1 VPRLRGWGGWFG
13 GFGRAARLSGNP
25 VIPVS
30 LLGAGPTDCTVDR
43 RAAALRR
50 METGSPSAEDGFAAV
65 DDATD
70 PISLV
75 HYLDR
80 MSGQLDEV
88 KRRIW
93 QQLKVGEGEF
103 VLDVGCGTGDD
114 ACGLSALGGPSGR
127 IIGVD
132 ASTMMVQEARRRAIG
147 SAVSVG
153 FAIGDA
159 QALPFG
165 AASFD
170 ACRAERVL
178 QHLRHPALAVTEMAR
193 VTRAGGRVV
202 VCEPDW
208 QTLVVD
214 HPDQALTQRILDFRA
229 GRLQSPWIG
238 RQLARLFRRAGLV
251 EISVIPVS
259 VVFDLLETIDSFR
272 LDVTL
277 RQAAQ
282 AGVITATDKSHWLAE
297 LTETAQTGCFVA
309 AATCFLVKGITPF
322 RT

>member
-1 VPRLRGWGGWFG
+1 VTRWCGG
-13 GFGRAARLSGNP
+13 
-25 VIPVS
+25 
-30 LLGAGPTDCTVDR
+30 
-43 RAAALRR
+43 
-50 METGSPSAEDGFAAV
+50 GFAAV

-88 KRRIW
+88 KRRIR
-93 QQLKVGEGEF
+93 QQLEVGEGEF

-114 ACGLSALGGPSGR
+114 ACGLSPLAGRSGR

-132 ASTMMVQEARRRAIG
+132 ASTTMVQEARRRATG
-147 SAVSVG
+147 SAPSVA
-153 FAIGDA
+153 FAVGDA
-159 QALPFG
+159 QALPFT

-178 QHLRHPALAVTEMAR
+178 QHLRHPALAVVEMAR
-193 VTRAGGRVV
+193 VTRTGGRVV

-229 GRLQSPWIG
+229 GSLQSPWIG
-238 RQLARLFRRAGLV
+238 RQLARLFRCARLA
-251 EISVIPVS
+251 EISVTPVS
-259 VVFDLLETIDSFR
+259 VAFNLPETIDSFR
-272 LDVTL
+272 LDMTL

-297 LTETAQTGCFVA
+297 LIETAQTGCFVA
-309 AATCFLVKGITPF
+309 AATCFLVRGIKPF
-322 RT
+322 GR

>member
-1 VPRLRGWGGWFG
+1 ML
-13 GFGRAARLSGNP
+13 GNP
-25 VIPVS
+25 VTPVS
-30 LLGAGPTDCTVDR
+30 LLEAGPTDRTVDR
-43 RAAALRR
+43 RAAALPP
-50 METGSPSAEDGFAAV
+50 MGTGSPSAEAGFAAV

-80 MSGQLDEV
+80 MSGQLDGV
-88 KRRIW
+88 KRQIR
-93 QQLKVGEGEF
+93 QQLEVGEGEF
-103 VLDVGCGTGDD
+103 VLDVGCGAGDE
-114 ACGLSALGGPSGR
+114 ACGLSALVGLSGR

-132 ASTMMVQEARRRAIG
+132 ASTTMVQEARRRATG
-147 SAVSVG
+147 SAVAVG

-159 QALPFG
+159 QTLPFA

-214 HPDQALTQRILDFRA
+214 HPDHALTQRILDFRA
-229 GRLQSPWIG
+229 GTLQSPWIG
-238 RQLARLFRRAGLV
+238 RQLARLFRCAGLV
-251 EISVIPVS
+251 EISMRLVS
-259 VVFDLLETIDSFR
+259 VAFGLPEAIESFR
-272 LDVTL
+272 LEVTL
-277 RQAAQ
+277 RQATQ

-309 AATCFLVKGITPF
+309 AATCFLVRGIKPF
-322 RT
+322 GA